1 MRMKF
6 IPLKDFYYL
15 NKCKMNYDTEVDNM
29 KEKTRYDNNNNDNNT
44 NFYSGLTH
52 QRFCYYQCVS

>member
-1 MRMKF
+1 
-6 IPLKDFYYL
+6 
-15 NKCKMNYDTEVDNM
+15 MNYDTEVDNM

-52 QRFCYYQCVS
+52 QRFCCYQCVS